1 VRRPVVALLVL
12 AVAVPGC
19 AGKRKPQASILPADE
34 AYLRGME
41 LIARR
46 DLREAIEALQSIQ
59 YSPQTLQ
66 DTEPLAR
73 LALADATFYQDT
85 DLALIDARNLYLDFV
100 TLYGDHALA
109 PYAQTQAGL
118 CSLKQVNR
126 PTRDQSQTHQAIGD
140 LQVVIERYRDS
151 PFARAA
157 RGLLADTRSHLAESE
172 FLVGQFYLKR
182 KAWAAAA
189 ERFRLVIERYP
200 DYAALD
206 KVLFHLGRALVAGS
220 GDVEGR
226 LYLDQLITE
235 YPDSPWAD
243 DARRLL
249 AESADDGHVVAG
261 APG

>member
-1 VRRPVVALLVL
+1 
-12 AVAVPGC
+12 
-19 AGKRKPQASILPADE
+19 
-34 AYLRGME
+34 ME
-41 LIARR
+41 LLARR
-46 DLREAIEALQSIQ
+46 ELRQAIEVLQSIQ
-59 YSPQTLQ
+59 YTPETLQ

-73 LALADATFYQDT
+73 LALADATFYQGT
-85 DLALIDARNLYLDFV
+85 DIALIDARNLYLDFV
-100 TLYGDHALA
+100 TLYGDHPLA

-118 CSLKQVNR
+118 CSLMQVNQ
-126 PTRDQSQTHQAIGD
+126 PTRDQSQTHQAVSD

-157 RGLLADTRSHLAESE
+157 RGLLVETRSNLAESE

-182 KAWAAAA
+182 GAWEAAA
-189 ERFRLVIERYP
+189 ERFRRVIERYP
-200 DYAALD
+200 DYAAMD

-226 LYLDQLITE
+226 LYLDQLITD
-235 YPDSPWAD
+235 YPDSRWAD

-249 AESADDGHVVAG
+249 AQSGEGEHGAAG